1 MVQTLLSARQPNH
14 ESNDVIKLLESAHVS
29 IKTYTFMYIYIY
41 MRLLGLGKCRWGV
54 MGVTTRPV
62 QHLHVV
68 VDAVGVRKGLGV
80 PSDEACTAVRPIN

>member
-1 MVQTLLSARQPNH
+1 
-14 ESNDVIKLLESAHVS
+14 
-29 IKTYTFMYIYIY
+29 
-41 MRLLGLGKCRWGV
+41 MRLLGLGNGRWGV
-54 MGVTTRPV
+54 MEVTTRPV